1 MISCPTWVCSAE
13 GDDISASAPQLV
25 AALSCEKAYV
35 HFTSAEGADDHCE
48 QAARA
53 LYHAR
58 SFAWLDSRL
67 HPGRT
72 TE

>member
-1 MISCPTWVCSAE
+1 MCSAE

-25 AALSCEKAYV
+25 SALTCEKRYV
-35 HFTSAEGADDHCE
+35 RFTAAEGADDHCE
-48 QAARA
+48 QAART

-67 HPGRT
+67 RPSQVVD
-72 TE
+72 